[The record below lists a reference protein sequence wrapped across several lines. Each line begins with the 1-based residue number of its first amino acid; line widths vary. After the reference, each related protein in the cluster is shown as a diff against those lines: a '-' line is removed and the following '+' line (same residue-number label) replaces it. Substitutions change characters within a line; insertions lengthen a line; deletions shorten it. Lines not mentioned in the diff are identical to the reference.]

1 MDISM
6 INDYITPIAVVAAL
20 CVGYIV
26 RNLIPSDGINKFIP
40 LIVAAVG
47 ITVTC
52 AVDIPAGSFTVNTII
67 NGMVSGLAST
77 GLYEAF
83 SQLMTAHLVSE
94 REAVGSDDR
103 RDPDDLEA

>member
-1 MDISM
+1 MEITI
-6 INDYITPIAVVAAL
+6 INDFITPIAVVAAL

-26 RNLIPSDGINKFIP
+26 RNAITTDAVNRFIP
-40 LIVAAVG
+40 LVVAAVG
-47 ITVTC
+47 IAVTC

-83 SQLMTAHLVSE
+83 KQLMTSRADE
-94 REAVGSDDR
+94 ITDDV
-103 RDPDDLEA
+103 EGE

>member
-26 RNLIPSDGINKFIP
+26 RNAITTDAVNKYIP
-40 LIVAAVG
+40 LIVAGVG
-47 ITVTC
+47 VAVTC
-52 AVDIPAGSFTVNTII
+52 AVDIPAGTFGVSTIV

-83 SQLMTAHLVSE
+83 SQLVVARKVS
-94 REAVGSDDR
+94 A
-103 RDPDDLEA
+103 LEAEGVEDAKDYEDAEG